1 MGVLLYHRN
10 GETFRTLYPDRRGKT
25 AESNNMKNSFEKVR
39 LTQKEFIDTL
49 KSCFKVDSVSQLAN
63 RLSSVCY
70 MASEHYKENGYE
82 FFEKEVGDVAN
93 ALYTILDNKG
103 YYDDIKEGRC

>member
-1 MGVLLYHRN
+1 
-10 GETFRTLYPDRRGKT
+10 
-25 AESNNMKNSFEKVR
+25 MKSSFEKVR

-70 MASEHYKENGYE
+70 TASEHYKENGYE
-82 FFEKEVGDVAN
+82 FFGKEVGDVAH